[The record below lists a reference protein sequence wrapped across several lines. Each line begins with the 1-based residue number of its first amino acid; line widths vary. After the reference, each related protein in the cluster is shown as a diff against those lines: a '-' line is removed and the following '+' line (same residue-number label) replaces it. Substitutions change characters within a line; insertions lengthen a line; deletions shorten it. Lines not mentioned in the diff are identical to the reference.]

1 MFLFGSGADT
11 DAIDSLD
18 SGNAFASTLILNKY
32 SKQIKQIAN
41 MDAGTYRIIYS
52 RNKKIYVQTIM
63 NYYDKNTDTFSSK
76 AINIFGN
83 EKLKKI
89 KNYFSGEKEDNDIN
103 DLCKH
108 WYELLTEEK
117 AANSEEEKKERDFFL
132 ENAILFGTLDEKFN
146 SLRNNDLDLDNNAK
160 RVIVAYWNVYLL
172 IFTKLYRISADEEL
186 SYEKIFEI
194 LEKNSFEEEIK
205 KKCYYKILKESNLEY
220 NDDYF
225 ISTANYTSILGETF
239 GDEKISWLHGRLN
252 WFEDLK
258 TLRVYDCTEGKDTI
272 LENIKNGHTVIPF
285 ILISSGVKPLICK
298 KQIKQFS
305 KFIDDLE
312 KCNRLVTIG
321 YRFNSEDNHINSI
334 VGEWLSTNK
343 NNQLISYSFNNN
355 IDMKKLSWL
364 PCHSK
369 ENLKE
374 IDFNDNR
381 ILNDKQVTCVGI
393 NKDNSTEAFEKLIKE
408 LEERGN
414 K

>member
-41 MDAGTYRIIYS
+41 MEAGTYRIIYS

-132 ENAILFGTLDEKFN
+132 EDAILFGTLDEKFN

-258 TLRVYDCTEGKDTI
+258 TLRVYDCTKEKDTI

-393 NKDNSTEAFEKLIKE
+393 NKDNSTEAFEELIKE
-408 LEERGN
+408 LEGD

>member
-369 ENLKE
+369 ENIRE
-374 IDFNDNR
+374 MNFNDNQ

-408 LEERGN
+408 LEEGGN

>member
-18 SGNAFASTLILNKY
+18 SGSAFASTLILNKY
-32 SKQIKQIAN
+32 SNQIKQIAN

-63 NYYDKNTDTFSSK
+63 NYYDKNNDTFSSEV
-76 AINIFGN
+76 IDIFG
-83 EKLKKI
+83 EKKLKKV
-89 KNYFSGEKEDNDIN
+89 KNYYFNKKKNDNISG
-103 DLCKH
+103 LCKR
-108 WYELLTEEK
+108 WYNLLIREK
-117 AANSEEEKKERDFFL
+117 AKNSKEREFFL
-132 ENAILFGTLDEKFN
+132 DKAILFDTLDEKFN

-172 IFTKLYRISADEEL
+172 IFTKLYGISADKEL

-205 KKCYYKILKESNLEY
+205 AKIKEKCYYNILKKSNLEY

-258 TLRVYDCTEGKDTI
+258 TLRVYDCTKEKDTI

-298 KQIKQFS
+298 KQIRQFS

-364 PCHSK
+364 PCYSK
-369 ENLKE
+369 ENSKE

-393 NKDNSTEAFEKLIKE
+393 NKDNSTEAFEELIKE
-408 LEERGN
+408 LEEN

>member
-239 GDEKISWLHGRLN
+239 GDENISWLHGRLN

-369 ENLKE
+369 ENIRE
-374 IDFNDNR
+374 MNFNDNQ

-408 LEERGN
+408 LEEGE
-414 K
+414 

>member
-18 SGNAFASTLILNKY
+18 SGNAFAEILILNKF
-32 SKQIKQIAN
+32 SKEIKQITNIKAEK
-41 MDAGTYRIIYS
+41 YKIIYPTS
-52 RNKKIYVQTIM
+52 KKIYVQTIM
-63 NYYDKNTDTFSSK
+63 NYYDKNTDTFSSEV
-76 AINIFGN
+76 IDIFG
-83 EKLKKI
+83 EKRLKKV
-89 KNYFSGEKEDNDIN
+89 KNYYFNKKKNDNISG
-103 DLCKH
+103 LCKR
-108 WYELLTEEK
+108 WYNLLTREK
-117 AANSEEEKKERDFFL
+117 AKNSKEREFFL
-132 ENAILFGTLDEKFN
+132 DKAILFDTLDEKFN

-172 IFTKLYRISADEEL
+172 IFTKLYRISVDEEL

-205 KKCYYKILKESNLEY
+205 KKCYYNILKKSNLEY
-220 NDDYF
+220 KDDYF
-225 ISTANYTSILGETF
+225 ISTANYTSILSKKF

-258 TLRVYDCTEGKDTI
+258 TLRVYDCFKEKDTI

-364 PCHSK
+364 PCHNK
-369 ENLKE
+369 KNLKE

-408 LEERGN
+408 LEEGE
-414 K
+414 

>member
-63 NYYDKNTDTFSSK
+63 NYYDKNTDTFSSEV
-76 AINIFGN
+76 IDIFG
-83 EKLKKI
+83 EKKLKKV
-89 KNYFSGEKEDNDIN
+89 KNYYFNKKKNDNISG
-103 DLCKH
+103 LCKR
-108 WYELLTEEK
+108 WYNLLTSEK
-117 AANSEEEKKERDFFL
+117 AKNSKEREFFL
-132 ENAILFGTLDEKFN
+132 DKAILFGTLDEKFN

-369 ENLKE
+369 ENIRE
-374 IDFNDNR
+374 MNFNDNQ

-408 LEERGN
+408 LEEGE
-414 K
+414 

>member
-258 TLRVYDCTEGKDTI
+258 TLRVYDCTKEKDTI

-369 ENLKE
+369 ENIRE
-374 IDFNDNR
+374 MNFNDNQ

-408 LEERGN
+408 LEGE
-414 K
+414 